1 MALAK
6 IAGTAIY
13 IGGPIEYQDE
23 YDAADFA
30 GRSWVRI
37 SQATNI
43 GDLGAEQAMIS
54 QTIIDNNTTIYAK
67 GTISYPMMTNTF
79 APMPG
84 DAGQA
89 AFAAAQRSCKPHAFR
104 IVWGA
109 DCEETGPV
117 TISVADPGVVSW
129 TAHGLPNGTPVVF
142 TSTGTL
148 PTGLTA
154 GTTYYVVGAT
164 TDTFTVAA
172 TPGGTG
178 IETTG
183 AGSGT
188 HTATAVPV
196 GETDYI
202 AGFALYGTKTGGDA
216 SASRLVNMPIQP
228 IALAVTV

>member
-13 IGGPIEYQDE
+13 IGGIIPYKTSYE
-23 YDAADFA
+23 AADFA
-30 GRSWVRI
+30 GRTWVRI
-37 SQATNI
+37 TQATNI

-54 QTIIDNNTTIYAK
+54 QTIIDNNTTLYAK
-67 GTISYPMMTNTF
+67 GAISFPIMTNGF
-79 APMPG
+79 APLPG

-89 AFAAAQRSCKPHAFR
+89 AFAAAQRACQPHAFR

-109 DCEETGPV
+109 DCEVISTV
-117 TISVADPGVVSW
+117 TISNAEPGVVSW
-129 TAHGLPNGTPVVF
+129 TAHGLPNGTSVVF
-142 TSTGTL
+142 STTGAL

-154 GTTYYVVGAT
+154 GTTYYVVDAS
-164 TDTFTVAA
+164 TDSFSLAA
-172 TPGGTG
+172 TPGGTA
-178 IETTG
+178 IDTSS
-183 AGSGT
+183 AGSGI

-196 GETDYI
+196 GETDLI

-216 SASRLVNMPIQP
+216 SAARLINMPIQP